1 MLVVGADGVHSA
13 LRALLVP
20 QVKPRVLHYVVFR
33 GQRRVDAA
41 DFGRLF
47 GLALGEGNVLEV
59 RRDGFVLLVAVDDR
73 DGDEHVLISWFY
85 SRRARPGN
93 DVLYRP
99 GRKVNEAN
107 VIPEEFYQ
115 EISGIKGL
123 VEPFKYICDMEI
135 MRRDRIQ
142 NFLMRQL
149 AFNSAEFKELAK
161 LGFVFLVDAAHGTP
175 IIGSE
180 GVDYAIQDPLDLADV
195 LDDYYIRDFTK
206 ERASAEFEQADPVSS
221 DRLRAMILKF
231 YETKLPDREGTSSWQ
246 TVVENA
252 ENVLAT
258 MHNT

>member
-1 MLVVGADGVHSA
+1 MGRPALLVAGADGVHSA
-13 LRALLVP
+13 LGALLVP

-33 GQRRVDAA
+33 GQRRVDAG
-41 DFGRLF
+41 DLGRLF

-115 EISGIKGL
+115 EISRIKGL

-135 MRRDRIQ
+135 MRR
-142 NFLMRQL
+142 
-149 AFNSAEFKELAK
+149 
-161 LGFVFLVDAAHGTP
+161 
-175 IIGSE
+175 IGSR
-180 GVDYAIQDPLDLADV
+180 I
-195 LDDYYIRDFTK
+195 F
-206 ERASAEFEQADPVSS
+206 
-221 DRLRAMILKF
+221 
-231 YETKLPDREGTSSWQ
+231 
-246 TVVENA
+246 
-252 ENVLAT
+252 
-258 MHNT
+258 